1 MLVSLIM
8 PTLNR
13 YDDIYLLMNS
23 LENQTYKNFEL
34 IVVDQN
40 QNDKVKEI
48 IDKYVDKIDIKYIKS
63 DKIGLS
69 YNRNIGIDMASG
81 EIIGFPDDDCVYEED
96 TLEKVI
102 KFFNENKDY
111 KIYSCKTMDANKI
124 DAFKKMYSG
133 ECDINSL
140 NVLDTI
146 TSITFFINFENKNYT
161 KFDEKL
167 GVGGTFGSG
176 EEIDYILDLLYKG
189 CKGRYF
195 GNDIIYHPAKKHSK
209 SKEKYSRD
217 YNYGR
222 GFGALCK
229 KQIVYRKDYKFIK
242 VMSSKLV
249 RNIGGFILSS
259 NRDYHSATIKGR
271 ISGFKEYI
279 HSEENT

>member
-13 YDDIYLLMNS
+13 YEDIDLLIES
-23 LENQTYKNFEL
+23 LVNQTYKNFEL

-40 QNDKVKEI
+40 DNDKVKTI
-48 IDKYVDKIDIKYIKS
+48 VDKYVDKVDVKYIKN

-69 YNRNIGIDMASG
+69 YNRNIGIDMAKG
-81 EIIGFPDDDCVYEED
+81 QIIGFPDDDCVYEHD

-102 KFFNENKDY
+102 RFFEENIDY
-111 KIYSCKTMDANKI
+111 KIYSCKTMDQNKV
-124 DAFKKMYSG
+124 DAFKAMYNGTCEIS
-133 ECDINSL
+133 SL

-146 TSITFFINFENKNYT
+146 TSITFFINFKDNNYT

-176 EEIDYILDLLYKG
+176 EEIDYILNLLSKG
-189 CKGRYF
+189 YKGRYF
-195 GNDIIYHPAKKHSK
+195 GDDIIYHPAKKHSK
-209 SKEKYSRD
+209 SKEKYQRD

-249 RNIGGFILSS
+249 RNLGGFILSS

-271 ISGFKEYI
+271 LNGFKQYKN
-279 HSEENT
+279 SEE